1 MPAASPETAGRASCS
16 CASATSASTG
26 ATARHGAQGP
36 PLDRRRL
43 RWRTGM
49 RTGFSPPVPVS
60 GISAPWI
67 TTAAIRMAP

>member
-1 MPAASPETAGRASCS
+1 MRQAAPDAVGRASCS

-26 ATARHGAQGP
+26 ATGAAERRATP
-36 PLDRRRL
+36 DDRRRL